1 MSDYSYLNSLENTY
15 DAAQEATGGKLPDG
29 RYTAILN
36 EARLYPPDEKRAYPR
51 FSTSW
56 VVTEGEYK
64 GRFLYMISISTRR
77 ASHTSSSS
85 PTRWG

>member
-36 EARLYPPDEKRAYPR
+36 EARLSVVSKPPTVMSAL
-51 FSTSW
+51 
-56 VVTEGEYK
+56 G
-64 GRFLYMISISTRR
+64 
-77 ASHTSSSS
+77 
-85 PTRWG
+85 

>member
-56 VVTEGEYK
+56 VVT
-64 GRFLYMISISTRR
+64 RVAASALAPPAAWRR
-77 ASHTSSSS
+77 
-85 PTRWG
+85 

>member
-36 EARLYPPDEKRAYPR
+36 EARLYPPDESALTPA
-51 FSTSW
+51 FPPAGW
-56 VVTEGEYK
+56 
-64 GRFLYMISISTRR
+64 
-77 ASHTSSSS
+77 
-85 PTRWG
+85 